1 MIIIRE
7 MVGSSPVSW
16 SEAAESAVATAART
30 VRNIRHIEVVRHT
43 ARVEDGRIVDYEVE
57 LKIRLRVRGW
67 LGTRPA
73 PEGYPRSHKPSFS
86 VGLDDAAMPEA
97 AMTEMDT
104 AAISPVDQGQAT
116 DPARDARDEGSPPVI
131 LSKLRIPRQRSATLG
146 RGRLLGWLDQHATDR
161 VVVVAA
167 EVGYGKSTLLADYA
181 RRSGARCVWYRVEES
196 DGDWIS
202 FIGHLVAAIRMA
214 RPSFGSSSEALL
226 RHIASVGPSR
236 EVVTSSLLAEI
247 GDLPAER
254 TLVVLDDYHLVG
266 DSDDVRSI
274 MRRLFESAPDDWHF
288 AIATRGRPALP
299 IGRLAGQG
307 GVAELTT
314 QDLRFSRAEV
324 AELFDEHRDALPGD
338 VLDVI
343 YDRTQGWA
351 ASLQLV
357 MASIAASRPD
367 EIESLHHG
375 SLGRTRPHP
384 RFPRPGGARS
394 PR

>member
-1 MIIIRE
+1 
-7 MVGSSPVSW
+7 
-16 SEAAESAVATAART
+16 
-30 VRNIRHIEVVRHT
+30 
-43 ARVEDGRIVDYEVE
+43 
-57 LKIRLRVRGW
+57 
-67 LGTRPA
+67 
-73 PEGYPRSHKPSFS
+73 
-86 VGLDDAAMPEA
+86 
-97 AMTEMDT
+97 MTEMDT

-146 RGRLLGWLDQHATDR
+146 RSRLLGWLDQHATDR

-202 FIGHLVAAIRMA
+202 FIGHLVAAIRVA

-307 GVAELTT
+307 AVAELTT

-367 EIESLHHG
+367 EIETFITDLSGARGPIHDFLAQEVLGRLDETTGRVVVQASLLDRVTPSTRGRRDVGHVSTGGPIDRHCVPPGGRTPWAPHHG
-375 SLGRTRPHP
+375 G
-384 RFPRPGGARS
+384 
-394 PR
+394 